1 MNFLGNLDW
10 YLIAQEDSRVFY
22 QWMRI
27 EQMDQWIH
35 WFVFACCVGLV
46 VSYVVYWYR
55 RDWHEVPKGVGW
67 TLLLLRLAALLGIL
81 VFFLDLQKRTEQR
94 VTRPSKLA
102 ILVDTSL
109 SMTMP
114 ENDETSEPG
123 SPAAA
128 SRIASVQ
135 NAFAKSPML
144 EQLRQR
150 HDTIVYRF
158 DQNSRPTA
166 VASFIKPKDAMSDQ
180 KQLDNNLQLWRLLS
194 RVAWF
199 GTIVVII
206 SAIVLTVALIARTA
220 RNAQSFWPYVIMFSV
235 IGVIAGFTFLATAI
249 LRADQFA
256 WNTLWSW
263 TAPDASQST
272 GANATG
278 TATTA
283 TDIQTPANVAWETA
297 LAASGTESRV
307 GDAIASI
314 LEQERG
320 SPLAGIVV
328 ISDGRSNAGID
339 PLATISDA
347 SMQSVPVF
355 TVGLGTAKNPINVRL
370 LDVEAPKRVFP
381 GDRFRMTAV
390 LQASGLQGKQVTV
403 QLRRRA
409 GGQKNS
415 GMAIEEERT
424 VTLEA
429 EDALSNLS
437 FDIKPRE
444 IGVWVYEVK
453 LIPPVQD
460 TNPIDNALE
469 AEVRV
474 VEPKSTVLII
484 AGGPTREYQFVR
496 NLLFRDPTVQSHVYL
511 QSGGA
516 GVSQEAKKLLTEFPK
531 TRAEMSLYDCVISFD
546 TDWTALSSEQIEVM
560 EKWISEQSG
569 GLVLVAG
576 PVSTP
581 KWAGSLG
588 NGNRKAE
595 IIRNLC
601 PLVVNTR
608 GAQLVSIGR
617 FESETAWQLQFANE
631 AWRTDFVQIA
641 STVEASQKAW
651 SDFRGVYS
659 FYSCYEPKPGATPL
673 AYFSDPTTSVNGA
686 QPIYLATQFYGSG
699 RVAFQGGGEFW
710 RLREVGEGFFDTYYT
725 KLTRWAGAGR
735 LLRDS
740 DRGVLLLD
748 KQQAM
753 VGESVTVR
761 AVLKDAQF
769 QPTILPEVT
778 AKLLEPSGMS
788 TPLVLRPIP
797 DASQPGVYIGQFFVR
812 RTGNY
817 EVQLPVG
824 GLSDQQLLTQ
834 QVTVRVPAL
843 EIQRPQRNDVLLSE
857 LATRTGGKYW
867 VGMNE
872 AAGLGSGTSSTTV
885 VDGTIVSAVVPRDQ
899 VNYLP
904 GAPDRD
910 FQQRLMGLL
919 MAFIAGALSLEWLI
933 RRLSKLA

>member
-10 YLIAQEDSRVFY
+10 YPLAQEDSRVFY

-27 EQMDQWIH
+27 EQMDQWMH
-35 WFVFACCVGLV
+35 WFVFACCIGLV

-114 ENDETSEPG
+114 ESDEGAESGTPS
-123 SPAAA
+123 ALT
-128 SRIASVQ
+128 RIAAVQ

-166 VASFIKPKDAMSDQ
+166 VASFIKPKDLLSDQ
-180 KQLDNNLQLWRLLS
+180 RQQDSNLQLWRLLS

-199 GTIVVII
+199 GTVLVIA
-206 SAIVLTVALIARTA
+206 SAIVLTVALLARTA
-220 RNAQSFWPYVIMFSV
+220 RNASSYWPYVIMFSV

-249 LRADQFA
+249 LRSDQFA

-263 TAPDASQST
+263 NEPELNQIAKT
-272 GANATG
+272 N
-278 TATTA
+278 TATSTTPVA
-283 TDIQTPANVAWETA
+283 EPQTPSSVAWETA
-297 LAASGTESRV
+297 LSASGTESRI
-307 GDAIASI
+307 GDAIASV

-347 SMQSVPVF
+347 AMQSVPVY
-355 TVGLGTAKNPINVRL
+355 TVGLGTAKNPVNVRL

-390 LQASGLQGKQVTV
+390 LQASGLEGKQVTV
-403 QLRRRA
+403 QLRRRP
-409 GGQKNS
+409 GGQKNA

-453 LIPPVQD
+453 LLPPAQD

-496 NLLFRDPTVQSHVYL
+496 NLLFRDPTVQSHVFL
-511 QSGGA
+511 QSGGP

-531 TRAEMSLYDCVISFD
+531 TRAEMSQYDCIISFD

-569 GLVLVAG
+569 GLVLIAG

-581 KWAGSLG
+581 KWAGSVG

-595 IIRNLC
+595 ILRNLC

-641 STVEASQKAW
+641 SSVEASQKAW

-725 KLTRWAGAGR
+725 KLTRWAGSGR

-769 QPTILPEVT
+769 QPTILPEVA
-778 AKLLEPSGMS
+778 AKLLEPNGMS
-788 TPLVLRPIP
+788 TPLILRPIP

-812 RTGNY
+812 KTGNY

-857 LATRTGGKYW
+857 LASRTGGKYW
-867 VGMNE
+867 VGLQEATGMNV
-872 AAGLGSGTSSTTV
+872 GGTQTNI
-885 VDGTIVSAVVPRDQ
+885 VDGSIVAAVVPRDQ